1 MKIFKPKFWGE
12 KNHIMSFFLLPLSF
26 VVQLFVIFKKKKIKQ
41 EKFSIPV
48 ICIGNLYLGGT
59 GKTPLSIE
67 VCKILKKR
75 GKKVA
80 IIKKFY
86 RKHTDEFNLIESKKV
101 KLFKNTSRVFAIN
114 KAVSKNFECVIL
126 DDGLQ
131 DASINKS
138 LSIVCFNSKQLIGNG
153 MTLPSGPLR
162 EPFSSLKK
170 SQIVVI
176 NGNKNTKFEKK
187 IKNISN
193 AISIYYSNY
202 YPHNLSRFKGKN
214 LIAFAGIANPE
225 NFFSL
230 LKKNNL
236 KVVKKVFFPDH
247 YQYSLEELK
256 KLINYSQKKNLE
268 LITTEK
274 DYFRIKHYKL
284 TQINYLSVNLKIIH
298 KKKFENEVVK
308 YL

>member
-1 MKIFKPKFWGE
+1 MGREKSLNIF
-12 KNHIMSFFLLPLSF
+12 FFITIVFCCS
-26 VVQLFVIFKKKKIKQ
+26 IICNIKKKKFKQ
-41 EKFSIPV
+41 KKFSIPV

-86 RKHTDEFNLIESKKV
+86 RKHIDEFNLIESKKV
-101 KLFKNTSRVFAIN
+101 KLFKSTSRVFAIN
-114 KAVSKNFECVIL
+114 KAVSKNFECVVL

-131 DASINKS
+131 DVSINKS

-187 IKNISN
+187 IKNVSN
-193 AISIYYSNY
+193 DISIYYSNY

-256 KLINYSQKKNLE
+256 NLINYSQKNNLK

-298 KKKFENEVVK
+298 KKKFEDEVIK

>member
-1 MKIFKPKFWGE
+1 M
-12 KNHIMSFFLLPLSF
+12 
-26 VVQLFVIFKKKKIKQ
+26 
-41 EKFSIPV
+41 
-48 ICIGNLYLGGT
+48 
-59 GKTPLSIE
+59 
-67 VCKILKKR
+67 
-75 GKKVA
+75 
-80 IIKKFY
+80 
-86 RKHTDEFNLIESKKV
+86 
-101 KLFKNTSRVFAIN
+101 
-114 KAVSKNFECVIL
+114 
-126 DDGLQ
+126 
-131 DASINKS
+131 SINKS

-187 IKNISN
+187 IKNVSN
-193 AISIYYSNY
+193 DISIYYSNY

-256 KLINYSQKKNLE
+256 NLINYSQKNNLK

-298 KKKFENEVVK
+298 KKKFEDEVIK

>member
-1 MKIFKPKFWGE
+1 MMLKPKFWHSKKLHFLSIILWPISLVIQILLYIKLHTS
-12 KNHIMSFFLLPLSF
+12 KNTTLS
-26 VVQLFVIFKKKKIKQ
+26 V
-41 EKFSIPV
+41 PV
-48 ICIGNLYLGGT
+48 ICVGNIYLGGT
-59 GKTPLSIE
+59 GKTPISI
-67 VCKILKKR
+67 KINTLIEKQ
-75 GKKVA
+75 GKKPT

-86 RKHTDEFNLIESKKV
+86 RKHIDEFNLIESKKV
-101 KLFKNTSRVFAIN
+101 KLFKSTSRVFAIN
-114 KAVSKNFECVIL
+114 KAVSKNFECVVL

-131 DASINKS
+131 DVSINKS

-187 IKNISN
+187 IKNVSN
-193 AISIYYSNY
+193 DISIYYSNY

-256 KLINYSQKKNLE
+256 NLINYSQKNNLK

-298 KKKFENEVVK
+298 KKKFEDEVIK